1 LNQAR
6 KNQSPVVLKPIGTV
20 KNEVTEIGKHGWDQI
35 ASEIIVRPD
44 LNDTLEGLEEFSHII
59 VIFWMHLSPPG
70 ESTPLKT
77 HPQMRPD
84 LPLVGVLATRSP
96 VRPNPVGMAV
106 VKLLE
111 RRDNI
116 LKVMGL
122 DAIDG
127 TPVVDIKPYLPRDSV
142 PQIKVPHWV
151 HKLHNESASK

>member
-1 LNQAR
+1 MNQAR

-20 KNEVTEIGKHGWDQI
+20 KNEVKEIGKHGWDQI
-35 ASEIIVRPD
+35 VSEIVVQAD
-44 LNDTLEGLEEFSHII
+44 LVDTLDGLEEFSHI
-59 VIFWMHLSPPG
+59 VVVFWMHLSPSG
-70 ESTPLKT
+70 ENAAHQT

-84 LPLVGVLATRSP
+84 LPLVGVFATRSP
-96 VRPNPVGMAV
+96 VRPNPLGISV

-127 TPVVDIKPYLPRDSV
+127 TPVVDIKPYLPRDAV
-142 PQIKVPHWV
+142 PQIKVPEWV
-151 HKLHNESASK
+151 HKLHNESAPK